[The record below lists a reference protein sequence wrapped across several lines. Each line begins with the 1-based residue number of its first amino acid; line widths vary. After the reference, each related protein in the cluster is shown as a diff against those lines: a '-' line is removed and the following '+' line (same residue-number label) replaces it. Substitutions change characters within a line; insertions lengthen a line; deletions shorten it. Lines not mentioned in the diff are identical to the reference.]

1 MQTVDYIKANGWF
14 IKGETRGM
22 GLKCN
27 FVSYIFKNSISLMLQ
42 SRTIVMTLLFRSHYV
57 RDFYNV

>member
-1 MQTVDYIKANGWF
+1 MQTVDYIKANGRF

-27 FVSYIFKNSISLMLQ
+27 FVSYIFKNSISLMPQ
-42 SRTIVMTLLFRSHYV
+42 SRTIVMTLLFRLH
-57 RDFYNV
+57 